1 MGRIWPAAGRFGQT
15 VRRLLPEEVKGEKSR
30 SSVALM
36 VLFAEKRYGYCI
48 FFLLD
53 VSAFVVLCCT
63 DGDGND
69 NSNNNTYVSANEDRD
84 GGYCVQY
91 DNYISPLFL

>member
-36 VLFAEKRYGYCI
+36 VLFAEKGTAI
-48 FFLLD
+48 VFFS
-53 VSAFVVLCCT
+53 VRC
-63 DGDGND
+63 
-69 NSNNNTYVSANEDRD
+69 
-84 GGYCVQY
+84 
-91 DNYISPLFL
+91 